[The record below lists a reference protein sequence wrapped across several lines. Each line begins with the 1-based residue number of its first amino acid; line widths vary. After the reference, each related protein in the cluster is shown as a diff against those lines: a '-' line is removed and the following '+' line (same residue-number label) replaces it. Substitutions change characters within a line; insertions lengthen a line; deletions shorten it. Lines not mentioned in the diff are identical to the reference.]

1 MNIVRTT
8 IKRLKNSFSNRKGDE
23 PASEGLSFA
32 AQLLIALV
40 VSAVVIGV
48 IRDVIIPAVR
58 TTSEVTA
65 TTIER
70 NNDSIRSK

>member
-1 MNIVRTT
+1 MSIVRTT
-8 IKRLKNSFSNRKGDE
+8 IKRVRNTFSNRKGDE

-40 VSAVVIGV
+40 VSAVVLGI
-48 IRDVIIPAVR
+48 IRDVIVPAVR